1 MFENLLHQPVSDLLR
16 EDILSNNL
24 PNSILF
30 YGPEYSGKTT
40 AALELARV
48 ISCQGNGDW
57 TCKCSSC
64 IKHKLLSHPDVLIT
78 GSQNCPLEIR
88 ACAGT
93 FLKTRTQSTCFLFV
107 RSVRK
112 LIQRFNPVLWE
123 EEESKISKAAGIIN
137 GIQNSLEELNPLGI
151 LPDGD
156 SLDKMVRGIV
166 SDCEKINSDFLPR
179 QLPVNQV
186 RKISFWAHS
195 APVGKKK
202 VVIIENADEMSSEIN
217 DAVKILENQIDILKA
232 GAEKIGLVVSVIEEI
247 AKQTALLSLNASI
260 EAARAGEAGKGFAVV
275 ADEVR
280 QLADKTNSSTTEIKN
295 IIGEIQQNI
304 EKVSS
309 QTVNV
314 SNNITSQQEQTTLA
328 HQYFTDILNLS
339 DDTAVMLN
347 KINEVTSVNSDVSD
361 KINNDAK
368 DILNITHNSS
378 ELMKQLIA
386 NYVVMEE
393 SINTVVDRVS
403 QIKYSSKAAY
413 FLNAKIAHLKFM
425 YNVYNNFMKGTYIN
439 LPDHFNCAFG
449 KFYYSNGKEIFG
461 KDSDFNAIEPIHAQ
475 VHSIGHMVMDAVAA
489 NDRDKALEG
498 INQLQITVSN
508 LVSIL
513 DKLIEKY
520 LNQNMKKI
528 KNKRF

>member
-1 MFENLLHQPVSDLLR
+1 MTFLTQFIIS
-16 EDILSNNL
+16 
-24 PNSILF
+24 SI
-30 YGPEYSGKTT
+30 YY
-40 AALELARV
+40 V
-48 ISCQGNGDW
+48 I
-57 TCKCSSC
+57 
-64 IKHKLLSHPDVLIT
+64 LIT
-78 GSQNCPLEIR
+78 LILLGVLPLYVSIIL
-88 ACAGT
+88 ALAHIGIT
-93 FLKTRTQSTCFLFV
+93 IYI
-107 RSVRK
+107 VRK
-112 LIQRFNPVLWE
+112 LIKKIGNIVLDMKYQDNNNLDLSVRADGQSNCTYCTDIATSINNIMVGIDTNVLE
-123 EEESKISKAAGIIN
+123 FYKLVSNANAKSLFVSSSIAVVNESINTSNTKAEAIGSSIQDVISFIHELSSSSNKILEKISKSLDLTKNGSDAIN
-137 GIQNSLEELNPLGI
+137 KANNMTDEINSSVAILTEQIGI
-151 LPDGD
+151 L
-156 SLDKMVRGIV
+156 
-166 SDCEKINSDFLPR
+166 N
-179 QLPVNQV
+179 
-186 RKISFWAHS
+186 
-195 APVGKKK
+195 
-202 VVIIENADEMSSEIN
+202 
-217 DAVKILENQIDILKA
+217 A

-386 NYVVMEE
+386 NYAVMEE

-475 VHSIGHMVMDAVAA
+475 VHSLGHMVMDAVAA

-520 LNQNMKKI
+520 LNQNMKT
-528 KNKRF
+528 NKRL